1 MTRLELPMSL
11 NCSIQIKRSIKM
23 IYAAIGHVTS
33 QLNQHL
39 KRSFNLNEDIVVVSN
54 IIEQDGS
61 VAANVTNRIVACLIN
76 VEKDT
81 TPGGQRTV
89 VAHAGQP
96 SCLTHPPVHT
106 NLYLLFAGNFNG
118 KNYMEALKFLSNTIS
133 YFQRNPLFTSSNSPE
148 LDPRIAKLALDIENL
163 NIKDLSSLWSV
174 LSGKYLPSV
183 LYKIRMVT
191 FDAKDITTRVPKLDE
206 PRTHVSAP

>member
-1 MTRLELPMSL
+1 
-11 NCSIQIKRSIKM
+11 M
-23 IYAAIGHVTS
+23 IYAAIGHITA

-39 KRSFNLNEDIVVVSN
+39 KRSFSLNEDIVVVSN
-54 IIEQDGS
+54 IIEQDGT

-81 TPGGQRTV
+81 AAGGRIT
-89 VAHAGQP
+89 ADIHAGQP
-96 SCLTHPPVHT
+96 AYLTHPPVHI

-133 YFQRNPLFTSSNSPE
+133 YFQRNPIFTSSNSPE
-148 LDPRIAKLALDIENL
+148 LDPRISKLVLDIENL

-191 FDAKDITTRVPKLDE
+191 FDAKDVTTRVPKLAE
-206 PRTHVSAP
+206 PRTQVAAP

>member
-1 MTRLELPMSL
+1 
-11 NCSIQIKRSIKM
+11 M

-39 KRSFNLNEDIVVVSN
+39 KRSFGLNEDIVVVSN

-61 VAANVTNRIVACLIN
+61 LSVNVTNRIVACLIN

-81 TPGGQRTV
+81 AAGGRAT
-89 VAHAGQP
+89 AATHTSQP
-96 SCLTHPPVHT
+96 TCLTHPPVHI

-133 YFQRNPLFTSSNSPE
+133 YFQRNPIFTSSNSPE
-148 LDPRIAKLALDIENL
+148 LDPRISKLALDIENL

-191 FDAKDITTRVPKLDE
+191 FDANEVTTRVPKLTD
-206 PRTHVSAP
+206 PQTQVAAS